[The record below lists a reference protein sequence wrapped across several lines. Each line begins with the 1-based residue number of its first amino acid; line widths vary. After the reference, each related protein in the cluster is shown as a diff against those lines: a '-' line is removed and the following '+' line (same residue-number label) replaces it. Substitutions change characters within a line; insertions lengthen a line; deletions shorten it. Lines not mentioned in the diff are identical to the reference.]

1 MLVSCPAPVATAAD
15 FLTVDKLDSPVG
27 NVNLIECSEAHVAQ
41 MLKYR
46 IKEAERRDL
55 EEGTTG
61 S

>member
-1 MLVSCPAPVATAAD
+1 LATAED